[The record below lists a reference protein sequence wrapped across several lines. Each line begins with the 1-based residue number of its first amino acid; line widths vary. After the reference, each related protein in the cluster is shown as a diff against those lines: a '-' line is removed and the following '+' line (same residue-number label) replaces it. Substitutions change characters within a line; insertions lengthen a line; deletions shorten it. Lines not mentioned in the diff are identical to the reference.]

1 MYNIQLKIDGYHIVI
16 VGGGKIAYRK
26 YLSLNNEDITINVV
40 SPTFIEAFEQ
50 VQDNR
55 LTLIRRTY
63 KEGDIEGAN
72 IVFISTNNPKVNDQ
86 IRQHATC
93 HQLINHTGDKD
104 QSDFYNVK
112 TFQYQSCEISI
123 SSSGKDVK
131 QTKAVS
137 NKLWAMLKEES
148 K

>member
-16 VGGGKIAYRK
+16 IGGGKIAYRK
-26 YLSLNNEDITINVV
+26 YLSLNNEDVTINVI

-50 VQDNR
+50 AQDNR
-55 LTLIRRTY
+55 LNLIKRTY
-63 KEGDIEGAN
+63 TEGDIEGAN
-72 IVFISTNNPKVNDQ
+72 IVFIATNNREVNDQ
-86 IRQHATC
+86 IRQNTTC
-93 HQLINHTGDKD
+93 HQLVNHTGDKN

-131 QTKAVS
+131 QTKTVS

-148 K
+148 E

>member
-16 VGGGKIAYRK
+16 IGGGKIAYRK
-26 YLSLNNEDITINVV
+26 YLSLHNEDVTINVI

-55 LTLIRRTY
+55 LTLIKRTY
-63 KEGDIEGAN
+63 TEGDIEGAN
-72 IVFISTNNPKVNDQ
+72 IVFITTNNRNVNDQ
-86 IRQHATC
+86 IRQHTTC
-93 HQLINHTGDKD
+93 HQLVNHTGDKK

-131 QTKAVS
+131 QTKTVS

>member
-16 VGGGKIAYRK
+16 IGGGKIAYRK

-72 IVFISTNNPKVNDQ
+72 IVFIATNNPKVNDQ

-93 HQLINHTGDKD
+93 DQLINHTGDKD

>member
-16 VGGGKIAYRK
+16 IGGGKIAYRK
-26 YLSLNNEDITINVV
+26 YLSLNNEDVTINVI

-50 VQDNR
+50 AQDNR
-55 LTLIRRTY
+55 LNLIKRTY
-63 KEGDIEGAN
+63 TEGDIEGAN
-72 IVFISTNNPKVNDQ
+72 IVFIATNNREVNDQ
-86 IRQHATC
+86 IRQNTTC
-93 HQLINHTGDKD
+93 HQLVNHTGDKN

-131 QTKAVS
+131 QTKTVN

-148 K
+148 E

>member
-16 VGGGKIAYRK
+16 IGGGKIAYRK
-26 YLSLNNEDITINVV
+26 YLSLNNEDVTINVI
-40 SPTFIEAFEQ
+40 SSTFIEAFEQ
-50 VQDNR
+50 AQDNR
-55 LTLIRRTY
+55 LNLIKRTY
-63 KEGDIEGAN
+63 TEGDIEGAN
-72 IVFISTNNPKVNDQ
+72 IVFIATNNREVNDQ
-86 IRQHATC
+86 IRQNTTC
-93 HQLINHTGDKD
+93 HQLVNHTGDKN

-131 QTKAVS
+131 QTKTVS

-148 K
+148 E